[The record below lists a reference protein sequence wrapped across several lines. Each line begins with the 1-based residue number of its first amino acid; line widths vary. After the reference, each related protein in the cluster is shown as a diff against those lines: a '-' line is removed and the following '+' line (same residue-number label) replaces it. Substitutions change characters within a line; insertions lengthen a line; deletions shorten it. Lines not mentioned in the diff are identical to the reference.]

1 LPPSQ
6 FVPGPAIL
14 TRSGRCWYR
23 YCTDPPLS
31 GGGHADQHRLLT
43 EAQAASLRGDGWVH
57 LPGAVPRARVDRAKR
72 AINASLGKGLD
83 PRRIES
89 YRARSFCPELQGD
102 AVVTDL
108 LYGGAAWDVAQSL
121 LGPGRVKRPATG
133 QIALSFPETSPAA
146 RIQPHLD
153 GMYTPSN
160 GVPRGEISSFTL
172 LVGVLLSDVEGPG
185 SGNLVVWPGTHRLY
199 EEYFRRQGPRS
210 LLGGMP
216 DVPLPEPVSVTG
228 RTGDVVLCHYQ
239 LAHATGP
246 NASPH
251 IRYAVYFRLEHV
263 DHGQQKWEC
272 LTDVWREWPGIAG
285 QRTSTAN
292 STSSVPFRH
301 QPSRFEQ

>member
-1 LPPSQ
+1 MDST
-6 FVPGPAIL
+6 PGA
-14 TRSGRCWYR
+14 TRVRRS
-23 YCTDPPLS
+23 S
-31 GGGHADQHRLLT
+31 GGEDAPRRVLT
-43 EAQAASLRGDGWVH
+43 DAQATTLRDDGWLR
-57 LPGAVPRARVDRAKR
+57 LPGAVPRALVDRAQR
-72 AINASLGKGLD
+72 AINASLGRGLD
-83 PRRIES
+83 PGRIES
-89 YRARSFCPELQGD
+89 FRARSFCPELQAD

-108 LYGGAAWDVAQSL
+108 LYGGTAWDVAQSL
-121 LGPGRVKRPATG
+121 IGPGRVKRPATG
-133 QIALSFPETSPAA
+133 QIALSFPEPSPKAD
-146 RIQPHLD
+146 IHPHLD

-160 GVPRGEISSFTL
+160 GLPRGEILSFTL
-172 LVGVLLSDVEGPG
+172 LVGVMLSDVKGPG
-185 SGNLVVWPGTHRLY
+185 SGNLMVWPGTHRLY
-199 EEYFRRQGPRS
+199 EEYFRRHGPQS

-263 DHGQQKWEC
+263 DHGRQKWAC
-272 LTDVWREWPGIAG
+272 LTDVWREWPGIASG